1 MQWLCCSRRAKFAST
16 EAAPVRGAW
25 SCWTGWRWWT
35 SGESE
40 AWSACWETRHYWG
53 DARDGERLRT
63 RLLGATVVDS
73 TADHGVAAMPRRPW
87 CGEGR
92 KGCFGESEDGVCSAG
107 RLVGYVIGP
116 GLRWQLL
123 GGRGGG
129 RELAVLSCRMGDGG
143 DGR

>member
-1 MQWLCCSRRAKFAST
+1 MLIVLLTMGWLRCH
-16 EAAPVRGAW
+16 G
-25 SCWTGWRWWT
+25 G
-35 SGESE
+35 
-40 AWSACWETRHYWG
+40 
-53 DARDGERLRT
+53 
-63 RLLGATVVDS
+63 
-73 TADHGVAAMPRRPW
+73 HGV
-87 CGEGR
+87 E
-92 KGCFGESEDGVCSAG
+92 KGGKSCFGESEDGVCSAG